1 MDISQLTA
9 YTNRVINDGEIT
21 RDEAKELLTFN
32 DEDTPLLLAMADKI
46 RRFSAAMMST
56 AVPSSAVVQADVP
69 KIAASAPNPVI
80 TIQA

>member
-9 YTNRVINDGEIT
+9 YTNRVINGGEIT
-21 RDEAKELLTFN
+21 RDEAKELST
-32 DEDTPLLLAMADKI
+32 TKI
-46 RRFSAAMMST
+46 RLYYWLWPIKSAVFSAAMMST